1 MRRFSSPSALPLVV
15 GYLCSM
21 LLLLLAASPA
31 HAALPPGYEDVMHC
45 PAGYCDRLI
54 NQESGMAGP
63 AHIFHECWNPATDD
77 VVDEVWTGD
86 LTDAVAPEGWAVP
99 LPCDTDVPAEITTT
113 TLTLSPVA
121 APTGSESAS
130 GGNQQFGDIMANCQ
144 AQIAAGIGCFT
155 TSQEPACED
164 FDPMSLLAGE
174 LPVPDSCDEGAELV
188 CGVLVGCCDQ
198 QIVDIAMCAAEVNI
212 GLVCDNIDC
221 STVTSGG
228 GGRVMTYA
236 YLLGVGL
243 ALVGW
248 NL

>member
-1 MRRFSSPSALPLVV
+1 MRRLSSPSALSC
-15 GYLCSM
+15 LCSM
-21 LLLLLAASPA
+21 LLLAASPA
-31 HAALPPGYEDVMHC
+31 HAALPPGYEDVMYC
-45 PAGYCDRLI
+45 PPGYCDRLV

-86 LTDAVAPEGWAVP
+86 LTDVVAPEGWAVP
-99 LPCDTDVPAEITTT
+99 LPCGAEAPAETPTT
-113 TLTLSPVA
+113 TLSPVA
-121 APTGSESAS
+121 APTGTESAS
-130 GGNQQFGDIMANCQ
+130 GGNQFGDVIANCQ
-144 AQIAAGIGCFT
+144 AQIGAGVGCFT
-155 TSQEPACED
+155 TSEEPACED

-198 QIVDIAMCAAEVNI
+198 QIVDIAMCAAESNL

-228 GGRVMTYA
+228 ATTTCLLAVA
-236 YLLGVGL
+236 HLLGVGL